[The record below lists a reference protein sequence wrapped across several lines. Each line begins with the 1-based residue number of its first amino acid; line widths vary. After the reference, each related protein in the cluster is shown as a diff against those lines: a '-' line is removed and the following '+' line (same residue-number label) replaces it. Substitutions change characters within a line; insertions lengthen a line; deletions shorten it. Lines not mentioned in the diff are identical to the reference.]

1 LAGLNSLNIGSSP
14 AAAKLTGLEAI
25 GDSPLGVETMDPNET
40 LKQLLATARYAVEQD
55 DQPLAADL
63 ADLVLALDGWLSKG
77 GFLPVEWN
85 KNFPYETQLRDCLRD
100 FAFMVEQELQ
110 HNGRKPHVPMRDC
123 MGQWLSVC
131 RDARKLL
138 EVRS

>member
-1 LAGLNSLNIGSSP
+1 MASNRSLNTLSSP

-55 DQPLAADL
+55 DQPLAADM

-77 GFLPVEWN
+77 GFQPVAWS
-85 KNFPYETQLRDCLRD
+85 KNFPYETQLRECLHD
-100 FAFMVEQELQ
+100 FVSMADNEINAIMTGKS
-110 HNGRKPHVPMRDC
+110 NGPRMRDVL
-123 MGQWLSVC
+123 GQWI
-131 RDARKLL
+131 AT
-138 EVRS
+138 